1 MWLNRRKSVQYFLLE
16 SAEIC
21 LLTVMPHREDFQR
34 SLIDTCNSS
43 WSVSS
48 NLPIASQLI
57 NSHDVAN
64 SVRGLVFLN
73 FTKRTK
79 QTAEKS
85 LLRHPRNILLWAG
98 QFSRSKFRFSP
109 LWDSLLFSLC
119 NLKANLVLWFREKKK
134 VLFQLGCS
142 PVITKTWLKPSWS
155 LCCKSKPS
163 GLSHSAGL
171 NSPRNCS
178 GGLEDSAPIPV
189 HQGDLPL
196 PYEECIMLRERIPS
210 AWTPIAQNWARPE
223 TWNCM
228 LVLPSHS
235 KNQTVGGITLDVH
248 FYFYFFLVPL
258 DKPSAGS
265 IQPPRASLPPA

>member
-21 LLTVMPHREDFQR
+21 LWTVMPHREDFQR

-48 NLPIASQLI
+48 YLPIASQLM

-73 FTKRTK
+73 FTKQTK

-98 QFSRSKFRFSP
+98 QFSSSKFHFSP
-109 LWDSLLFSLC
+109 LWGSLLFSVC

-134 VLFQLGCS
+134 RSCFSWVAALWS
-142 PVITKTWLKPSWS
+142 PKH
-155 LCCKSKPS
+155 
-163 GLSHSAGL
+163 G
-171 NSPRNCS
+171 
-178 GGLEDSAPIPV
+178 
-189 HQGDLPL
+189 
-196 PYEECIMLRERIPS
+196 
-210 AWTPIAQNWARPE
+210 
-223 TWNCM
+223 
-228 LVLPSHS
+228 
-235 KNQTVGGITLDVH
+235 
-248 FYFYFFLVPL
+248 
-258 DKPSAGS
+258 
-265 IQPPRASLPPA
+265 